1 MFGVAGPREYDD
13 KFVKRTHCMFETQL
27 EEGEKPYTLAH
38 TSAYLN
44 KYFTIFLL
52 TLLMEYHKS

>member
-1 MFGVAGPREYDD
+1 MFGVPGPREYDD
-13 KFVKRTHCMFETQL
+13 KFVKRTHYMFETQL

-44 KYFTIFLL
+44 VNFSQFFY
-52 TLLMEYHKS
+52 